1 MTAPV
6 AMPAGMLM
14 AQAQAQA
21 QATTPSA
28 DDLARK
34 RKSEE
39 AAQAFEASFL
49 SAMLQPMFEG
59 LSTDAPFGGGEGE
72 AMFKSFMTDAIAKQT
87 AKRGGLGIADTVQ
100 REMLKL
106 QGLS

>member
-6 AMPAGMLM
+6 GVATDILM
-14 AQAQAQA
+14 AQAQ
-21 QATTPSA
+21 TPTASTA
-28 DDLARK
+28 DLARK
-34 RKSEE
+34 RKIAE
-39 AAQAFEASFL
+39 AAEKFEASFL
-49 SAMLQPMFEG
+49 SSMLQPMFAG
-59 LSTDAPFGGGEGE
+59 LSTDAPFGGGDAE

-87 AKRGGLGIADTVQ
+87 AKHGGLGIADTVQ

>member
-6 AMPAGMLM
+6 AVSPDILM
-14 AQAQAQA
+14 AQAQ
-21 QATTPSA
+21 TPTASA
-28 DDLARK
+28 ADLARRHK
-34 RKSEE
+34 IAD
-39 AAQAFEASFL
+39 AAQKFEASFL
-49 SAMLQPMFEG
+49 SSMLKPMFDS
-59 LSTDAPFGGGEGE
+59 LPTDGPFGGGEGE

-87 AKRGGLGIADTVQ
+87 AKRGGLGIGDVVQ